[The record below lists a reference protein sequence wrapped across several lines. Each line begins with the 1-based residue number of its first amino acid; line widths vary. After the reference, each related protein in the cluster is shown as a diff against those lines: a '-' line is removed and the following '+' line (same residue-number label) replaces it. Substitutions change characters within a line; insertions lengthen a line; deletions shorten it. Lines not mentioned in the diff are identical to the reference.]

1 MAVHPFTLINRMALR
16 NSGRSGSP
24 CPLESDHTFHV
35 ERVGRMALSHLVGS
49 GVRSNAPAP
58 HKRWTAIAVLM
69 LGIACGAWAQ
79 SSADKVGS
87 ESAGAAVSVNGGAMP
102 GATPPAFV
110 QPVIRGNA
118 MTPSPAQGLASTE
131 ESKNGIAGLQT
142 QASPGKPLPPNDFQK
157 FSEEATGQKLPLF
170 GVGLFE
176 QGSAAY
182 TPSSNVPVS
191 PDYKLGPGDELMI
204 RGWGSIVVDLQ
215 ATIDRNGQI
224 HIPRVGPVTI
234 AGVQSGQAESVIHAA
249 VSRYYKDFQLSVT
262 PGRLHGI
269 NVYVVGQARKP
280 GAYSMPS
287 SATLISAL
295 FASGGPN
302 QSGSM
307 RRIQVKRGGEQ
318 LTELDL
324 YSFLSR
330 GDKSADVRLQDG
342 DTIVIPAATGYVA
355 LAGRVSNPAV
365 YELAGDKDTVGSL
378 LDVAGGVPVVADPT
392 RVQLERIDPSRR
404 PSRSVELLAL
414 DDAGKSRRL
423 RNGDVLTLAPLVT
436 DFGQTVTLRGN
447 VSQPIR
453 SPWVQGMTVHDL
465 IPSRSYLMSRAS
477 VKRQNKVF
485 QADSDDAALSTKL
498 TGDSLAQQIGDLI
511 DEVNF
516 DYAVVE
522 RVDGDKLTVNL
533 LPFNLGAALDQPD
546 SPDNI
551 VLKAGDV
558 VTVFSA
564 KDVQV
569 PQAKRQVF
577 VRVEGEVQRPGVY
590 QMTRGE
596 TLDQLVAKAGGPTA
610 DAYIFGAA
618 FYRETVKKAQADSLK
633 QLVRKLE
640 SQSDTKLSSA
650 AASTQGT
657 DASAQVRVQ
666 AEAQAQKAAL
676 ERLRNF
682 QPSGRVMLGLPA
694 ALDVTQALPG
704 LRLEP
709 QDRLVVPARPDFVS
723 VLGSVNTETALIW
736 QAGKTVQDYL
746 DHSGVTSGADQDE
759 LFVIRADGSVVS
771 DAGAWFGRVKRMDV
785 LPGDVIVLP
794 EKTDHESA
802 WSVFTRNA
810 KDITQIVYQFSLG
823 AAAIKTLRQ

>member
-1 MAVHPFTLINRMALR
+1 
-16 NSGRSGSP
+16 
-24 CPLESDHTFHV
+24 
-35 ERVGRMALSHLVGS
+35 MALSHLVGS
-49 GVRSNAPAP
+49 EVPSNAPAP
-58 HKRWTAIAVLM
+58 HRRWTAIAVLL

-79 SSADKVGS
+79 SSTDKAGT
-87 ESAGAAVSVNGGAMP
+87 ESAGGAVSVNGMP

-110 QPVIRGNA
+110 QPVIRGNL
-118 MTPSPAQGLASTE
+118 MTPTSALGLAPTE
-131 ESKNGIAGLQT
+131 EARNGSAGAQPQT

-157 FSEEATGQKLPLF
+157 FSEEATGQMLPLF
-170 GVGLFE
+170 GIGLFE
-176 QGSAAY
+176 QGSATY

-280 GAYSMPS
+280 GAYSLPS

-307 RRIQVKRGGEQ
+307 RRIQVKRGGQQ

-324 YSFLSR
+324 YGFLSK

-355 LAGRVSNPAV
+355 LAGRASNPAV

-392 RVQLERIDPSRR
+392 RVQLERIDPARR

-414 DDAGKSRRL
+414 DDAGKSRLL

-453 SPWVQGMTVHDL
+453 SPWVQGMTVRDL

-477 VKRQNKVF
+477 IKRQNKVF
-485 QADSDDAALSTKL
+485 QADSDDAALGTKL

-522 RVDGDKLTVNL
+522 RVDGDKLTVSL
-533 LPFNLGAALDQPD
+533 LPFNLGAALDQPG

-551 VLKAGDV
+551 ALKAGDV

-564 KDVQV
+564 RDVQV
-569 PQAKRQVF
+569 PQAKRQIF
-577 VRVEGEVQRPGVY
+577 VRIEGEVQRPGVY
-590 QMTRGE
+590 QMVRGE
-596 TLDQLVAKAGGPTA
+596 TLDQLMAKAGGPTV
-610 DAYIFGAA
+610 DAYIFGAG

-640 SQSDTKLSSA
+640 SQADTKLSSA
-650 AASTQGT
+650 AASTLGS

-666 AEAQAQKAAL
+666 AEAQAQKSAL
-676 ERLRNF
+676 DRLRNF

-709 QDRLVVPARPDFVS
+709 HDRLVVPARPDFVS

-746 DHSGVTSGADQDE
+746 DRSGVTSGADQDE

-771 DAGAWFGRVKRMDV
+771 DAGAWFGRVKRLDV